1 MSGGIFEHLLYTI
14 PAILIALSFHEYW
27 HGLVST
33 MLGDDVPRMQGRLS
47 LNPLS
52 HLDPWG
58 TVFMIMTS
66 ISGFG
71 FGWAKPVMVN
81 PNRYKCNKKFGMLLV
96 ALAGPLS
103 NVLLA
108 VIAFYV
114 YYIINSGLV
123 PYNEY
128 FSNFFMILTYVNISL
143 AAFNILPIP
152 PLDGSKVLAII
163 LPNKYA
169 NMIYGAGQYLILIL
183 LLLSF
188 TGILGRLMSPI
199 FNGLVMFVEFVVN
212 GTFSLLPL

>member
-1 MSGGIFEHLLYTI
+1 MSSGVFEHLLYTV

-33 MLGDDVPRMQGRLS
+33 MLGDDVPRLQGRLS
-47 LNPLS
+47 LNPLH

-58 TVFMIMTS
+58 TVFMILTS
-66 ISGFG
+66 ISGYG

-81 PNRYKCNKKFGMLLV
+81 PSRYKHKKLGMLLV

-108 VIAFYV
+108 IIAFYF
-114 YYIINSGLV
+114 YALINMGILPPNAIFQQFFLV
-123 PYNEY
+123 LT
-128 FSNFFMILTYVNISL
+128 MINLSL
-143 AAFNILPIP
+143 AAFNIIPIP

-163 LPNKYA
+163 LPAKYA

-183 LLLSF
+183 LVLSF
-188 TGILGRLMSPI
+188 TGILGAIMSPI
-199 FNGLVMFVEFVVN
+199 FSGLVTFVEFVVN